1 MKINYTYIIIL
12 FLVVSL
18 KAQNVTTYHLS
29 EKDGL
34 PDIEFYDMIED
45 SKGFIWLAA
54 DKGLYRYDGN
64 TYKNYTNN
72 TKKGHSV
79 FELYED
85 KKGRI
90 WCINISGQIFYV
102 ENNQLITVADLGH
115 LTGGELADYVVKDDY
130 LYIFLNHKIFVINS
144 NTKSIVKTYEY
155 TIVGRPVEFDGKI
168 YFNVNDTLY
177 TLTEKHEIEP
187 VLTVKA
193 LHESNVNMSSKIMKP
208 SLFYWNNK
216 LYNLFGLSKENI
228 LIEIDLDKQTS
239 RRIGLPEPL
248 KKQRII
254 HIKPIDKKQ
263 WIATNVGVFIS
274 SVQGNELLI
283 EETLLDN
290 EFVTKTLVD
299 EHQNYWFTT
308 KLNGIFVIPNIHT
321 RFYDSLKDKK
331 ISVLHKMDESH
342 FAYGTMT
349 GEIGIYNIE
358 DNSINSKQLPLNQKV
373 HAITFNKQTNK
384 LYLSQDTNSY
394 SIDARTLEFSIN
406 KYYANA
412 KSLTLLSD
420 GIIAYSSYSLAKIL
434 DVENLSV
441 LHEFDEDS
449 IIKRSYTSHYSTKED
464 KIYLAYVDELKSY
477 ANYKEKAITKRI
489 RYQGNPIFTTNI
501 TETTNDIVWTST
513 FKNGL
518 YGIKNDSVI
527 INITEA
533 NGLLSNKTNIIKGDG
548 THLWIATENGLH
560 LYDTTAK
567 TFESLTKRDGL
578 PSYFITGIE
587 VFGDRVI
594 IGSNK
599 GISSINKRH
608 VFKDRKAPEVYFTS
622 VLINEKEVPINED
635 YQLAYDSNSLKF
647 NFNANGFQS
656 NENITYQ
663 HRLVGN
669 NDNWLT
675 LGKRENSVK
684 YNSLPAGNYTFEVK
698 AIDNAI
704 PNKSIV
710 KQINFSIKTPFWKSW
725 WFITIVVISVF
736 LIVWLYYNQKI
747 KKLRLKQK
755 TNLERERVNRQ
766 LIASQLENLRS
777 QMNPHFIFNALNS
790 IQEYIVL
797 NEKELASSYLVKFS
811 RLIRMYLEHSQKQEV
826 TLKEELEAL
835 TLYLTLEQNRFE
847 DVLEY
852 EINIA
857 PEVPVSNIKVP
868 SLFIQP
874 YVENALKH
882 GLLHKKEDRVLIVAL
897 SLNSEQNHLIC
908 RITDNGIGR
917 KASKLINNE
926 KRKQHASFAT
936 AANEKRIDL
945 INTNRE
951 HKIVVNIQDLYNESN
966 TATGTQV
973 EIIIPITS

>member
-1 MKINYTYIIIL
+1 MKTNYFYIITL
-12 FLVVSL
+12 FLIASL

-64 TYKNYTNN
+64 SYKNYTNDD
-72 TKKGHSV
+72 KKGHSV
-79 FELYED
+79 FELHED
-85 KKGRI
+85 NKGRI
-90 WCINISGQIFYV
+90 WCVNISGQIFYV
-102 ENNQLITVADLGH
+102 EKDQLITVADLGH
-115 LTGGELADYVVKDDY
+115 LTGGELPDYIVKGNY
-130 LYIFLNHKIFVINS
+130 IYIFLNRKILIVNTVTKALLKKYNYRIVGKPTVINDS
-144 NTKSIVKTYEY
+144 
-155 TIVGRPVEFDGKI
+155 I
-168 YFNVNDTLY
+168 YFIVNEEVHTIHKDV
-177 TLTEKHEIEP
+177 EVKKVMPIKAIERNNISIG
-187 VLTVKA
+187 A
-193 LHESNVNMSSKIMKP
+193 KIMKT
-208 SLFYWNNK
+208 SMFTKKNK
-216 LYNLFGLSKENI
+216 LYGLFSLIEENVLIEVNLNKKETKKIVIPNKLRNLRFIHLSIINDKLWIATDEGVYVCSILENI
-228 LIEIDLDKQTS
+228 LK
-239 RRIGLPEPL
+239 
-248 KKQRII
+248 
-254 HIKPIDKKQ
+254 
-263 WIATNVGVFIS
+263 
-274 SVQGNELLI
+274 I
-283 EETLLDN
+283 EEVFLES
-290 EFVTKTLVD
+290 EFVTKAILD
-299 EHQNYWFTT
+299 QNENYWFTT

-321 RFYDSLKDKK
+321 RYYPLLEDKK
-331 ISVLHKMDESH
+331 ISVLHKIDDAH
-342 FAYGTMT
+342 FAYGTMN

-358 DNSINSKQLPLNQKV
+358 NNTVRVKELPLNQKV
-373 HAITFNKQTNK
+373 HAITYNSETNK
-384 LYLSQDTNSY
+384 IYLSQDTNSY
-394 SIDARTLEFSIN
+394 IIDAATFLFKKN

-412 KSLTLLSD
+412 KSLTLLD
-420 GIIAYSSYSLAKIL
+420 NGIIAYSSYSLAKVL
-434 DVENLSV
+434 DVENLLV
-441 LHEFDEDS
+441 LHEFGEGE
-449 IIKRSYTSHYSTKED
+449 IIKRSYTSHYSKRED
-464 KIYLAYVDELKSY
+464 KIYIAYVDELKSY
-477 ANYKEKAITKRI
+477 SGYNKKAKQKKI
-489 RYQGNPIFTTNI
+489 RYKGSPIFTTNI
-501 TETTNDIVWTST
+501 TETSNGMLWASS

-518 YGIKNDSVI
+518 YGIKKDSVV
-527 INITEA
+527 INITEDS
-533 NGLLSNKTNIIKGDG
+533 GLLSNKTNIIKGDG
-548 THLWIATENGLH
+548 IYLWIATENGLQ
-560 LYDTTAK
+560 LLNTETNTLK
-567 TFESLTKRDGL
+567 NLTKRDGL

-587 VFGDRVI
+587 VFNDQVF

-599 GISSINKRH
+599 GVSSINKEY
-608 VFKDRKAPEVYFTS
+608 VFKKRKAPEVYFTS
-622 VLINEKEVPINED
+622 VIINEKEATIGKNYELD
-635 YQLAYDSNSLKF
+635 YDKNSLKF

-663 HRLVGN
+663 HRLIGS

-710 KQINFSIKTPFWKSW
+710 KQIKFSIKTPFWKSW
-725 WFITIVVISVF
+725 WFITIIVISML
-736 LIVWLYYNQKI
+736 LIVWMYYTQKI

-835 TLYLTLEQNRFE
+835 SLYLTLEQNRFE

-852 EINIA
+852 KIKISS
-857 PEVPVSNIKVP
+857 EVPVNSIKVP

-882 GLLHKKEDRVLIVAL
+882 GLLHKKENRLLIVAL
-897 SLNSEQNHLIC
+897 SLDNEQNHLIC

-926 KRKQHASFAT
+926 KRKQHTSFAT

-945 INTNRE
+945 INTNRK
-951 HKIVVNIQDLYNESN
+951 HKIVVNIKDLFSESN
-966 TATGTQV
+966 KPIGTQV
-973 EIIIPITS
+973 EIIIPIKS